1 MSMGSAV
8 FFVLVF
14 SFLTARVSAFLN
26 IEELNELKY
35 GIEIFSEPV
44 IKGQS
49 KSDDVVLVSSK
60 YRQEYECRLPA
71 QAVKFHW
78 VADENTESYSGQE
91 ISELLRPMSAAP
103 CLVKTKDWWTYEF
116 CFGRHVKQYHM
127 EDSDIKGD
135 TIYLGYYESEFDWN
149 NETAKASK
157 QHRLKR
163 YHSQAYSNGS
173 KCDLNGRAREAEV
186 RFMCEEGS
194 GDYLARV
201 DEPQSCSYVVTV
213 HTTRIC
219 HHPYLRPP
227 SATKPQPIKCYPAL
241 SPEEYVEYV
250 QVQVS
255 DTKRKVEQISEEL
268 KTLDEMVK
276 DQKLDGETQLFAT
289 QEQDSV
295 TEAHS
300 GDEEETLRLGEAS
313 YETHVAT
320 SENEEKM
327 GLDGSDDKNG
337 SWDGPSVRLDSESFA
352 ASEEEVVQV
361 EDPVETLSVNDGDVE
376 AEGFGQQKFNFKV
389 IRSPDDLVKFIQEL
403 KETANKKSKKDH
415 VANDAARSEG
425 TSDAATSR
433 EEQHQELHESEESDS
448 SDDDEDTAL
457 IKEFEKELQDV
468 HLPKSE
474 ISRIQQEVKA
484 EMENEFDNIIDE
496 AQEELQAE
504 GLKGEYDR
512 NQASKSLASTLN
524 RLIDKL
530 DKKEVEHGEE
540 EEEDPARGSP
550 GRLPKQKND
559 GDSENRVKIR
569 VTRIKPGSALQKE
582 MKVREVSGEEPHLRQ
597 IEKVVKEQLEK
608 SGLKAEGKIE
618 VKIITTGSFGDDD
631 DFHWLSDEETKSFKE
646 LLINLLTGGTEEA
659 YKERE
664 RQQRM
669 EDNYRFVWGKN
680 QEESQSASS
689 ADSDEMDF

>member
-1 MSMGSAV
+1 MGFAV
-8 FFVLVF
+8 PFVLLV
-14 SFLTARVSAFLN
+14 SFFTVLASAFLN
-26 IEELNELKY
+26 IDELNEMKY

-49 KSDDVVLVSSK
+49 KSNDVVMVSSK

-71 QAVKFHW
+71 QAVKFHQ
-78 VADENTESYSGQE
+78 VVDEDSESYSGQE
-91 ISELLRPMSAAP
+91 ISDLLRPMSPAP

-116 CFGRHVKQYHM
+116 CYGKHVKQYHL
-127 EDSDIKGD
+127 EDSEVKGD

-194 GDYLARV
+194 GDYIARV

-241 SPEEYVEYV
+241 SPEQYVEYV
-250 QVQVS
+250 HMQVS

-268 KTLDEMVK
+268 KTLDEMLVK
-276 DQKLDGETQLFAT
+276 DQNLGGDSQPFAT
-289 QEQDSV
+289 QEQSI
-295 TEAHS
+295 TEAHN
-300 GDEEETLRLGEAS
+300 GDEEILKLEES
-313 YETHVAT
+313 YETNVDT
-320 SENEEKM
+320 SENEEEM
-327 GLDGSDDKNG
+327 GLESSDVDYS
-337 SWDGPSVRLDSESFA
+337 SWDEPPVKPDLENVDA
-352 ASEEEVVQV
+352 LNEEEVQV
-361 EDPVETLSVNDGDVE
+361 EDPLESLSLNNDEE
-376 AEGFGQQKFNFKV
+376 AEGFGQEKFNFKV
-389 IRSPDDLVKFIQEL
+389 IRGPDDLVKFIQEL
-403 KETANKKSKKDH
+403 KETANKKSKKDG
-415 VANDAARSEG
+415 AA
-425 TSDAATSR
+425 SDAATFEGTPSADTSQ
-433 EEQHQELHESEESDS
+433 EKQNQELHDGEEGEGSDA
-448 SDDDEDTAL
+448 EDAAL
-457 IKEFEKELQDV
+457 INEFEKELQDV

-474 ISRIQQEVKA
+474 ISRIQHDVKA
-484 EMENEFDNIIDE
+484 QMEKEFDNIIDE

-530 DKKEVEHGEE
+530 DKKEVDNREE
-540 EEEDPARGSP
+540 EEEDPTRGSP
-550 GRLPKQKND
+550 GRLPKQRSD
-559 GDSENRVKIR
+559 GDTENRVKIR

-582 MKVREVSGEEPHLRQ
+582 MKVREMSGEEPHLRQ

-618 VKIITTGSFGDDD
+618 VKIITTGSFGDEE

-659 YKERE
+659 YKERQ

-680 QEESQSASS
+680 QEEAQSASS
-689 ADSDEMDF
+689 TDSDEMDF